1 MKILQILRKE
11 KEKEEEEEEK
21 IFCME
26 KESTNM
32 KIISINCGSVILLN
46 SIFHFSFFLTL
57 LKSNC
62 NIKSPYDQFI
72 HFYN

>member
-1 MKILQILRKE
+1 
-11 KEKEEEEEEK
+11 
-21 IFCME
+21 ME

-32 KIISINCGSVILLN
+32 KIISINCGSVIFTKFN
-46 SIFHFSFFLTL
+46 FSFFFFFLTL

>member
-21 IFCME
+21 NFCME

-32 KIISINCGSVILLN
+32 KIISINCGSVIFTKFN
-46 SIFHFSFFLTL
+46 FSFF
-57 LKSNC
+57 
-62 NIKSPYDQFI
+62 IF
-72 HFYN
+72 